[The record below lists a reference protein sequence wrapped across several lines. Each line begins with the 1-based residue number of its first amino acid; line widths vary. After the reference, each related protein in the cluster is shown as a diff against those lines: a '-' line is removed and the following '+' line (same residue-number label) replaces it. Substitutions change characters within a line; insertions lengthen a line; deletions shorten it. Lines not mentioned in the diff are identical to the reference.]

1 MINYQSHLFGKT
13 RKDIS
18 AEEVSINA
26 RLLMRAGF
34 IEKNMAGIYTLL
46 PLGLRVFRKI
56 ENIIREEMNAL
67 GAQELL
73 MPVFQDKEVWSQSG
87 RWQDKMGGVMYQF
100 KDSSG
105 KELGLGPTHEEVI
118 VDLVKRQI
126 KSYKDLPVFVYQIQN
141 KFRDEPRAKSGMLRT
156 REFFMKDLYSFTRS
170 AEETATFY
178 QQAHDAYLK
187 LFKRLGLQAFSV
199 EASGGSMSKKFSH
212 EFMVVTAAG
221 EDTTIYCTNCG
232 WAQNTEIAQLKAGDS
247 CPKCAT
253 ALQVATTVEAGNI
266 FDQETL
272 FTEKLGALFTD
283 QDGKQKPIYMGAYG
297 IGLGRALGTIVEASH
312 DDKGIIWTPAAAPY
326 EAHMLLI
333 SDKPEVREAAE
344 KLASELSQDYDV
356 LFDDREGSAG
366 QKFAD
371 ADLIGIPLQ
380 IILGDK
386 QWPKFEY
393 KLRATGET
401 QVGTM
406 EDIQAAM
413 KTIYVE
419 KPVR

>member
-1 MINYQSHLFGKT
+1 MITYQSHVFGKT

-18 AEEVSINA
+18 ADEVSINA

-56 ENIIREEMNAL
+56 ENIIREEMDAL

-73 MPVFQDKEVWSQSG
+73 MPVFQDKEVWSQTG
-87 RWQDKMGGVMYQF
+87 RWQDKVGGVMYQF

-170 AEETATFY
+170 AEETAAFY

-221 EDTTIYCTNCG
+221 EDTTIYCSSCG
-232 WAQNTEIAQLKAGDS
+232 WAQNTEIATVKAGDP
-247 CPKCAT
+247 CPKCST

-272 FTEKLGALFTD
+272 YTEKMGALFTD

-297 IGLGRALGTIVEASH
+297 IGLGRAMGTIVEASH
-312 DDKGIIWTPAAAPY
+312 DDKGIIWTPAATPY
-326 EAHMLLI
+326 EAHILLI
-333 SDKPEVREAAE
+333 SDKPEVRQAAE
-344 KLASELSQDYDV
+344 KLATELSQNYDV

-386 QWPKFEY
+386 QWPKIEY
-393 KLRATGET
+393 KVRATGET
-401 QVGTM
+401 HVGTA
-406 EDIQAAM
+406 EDILAAL
-413 KTIYVE
+413 KTLYVE

>member
-1 MINYQSHLFGKT
+1 MITKQSNLFGKT

-18 AEEVSINA
+18 ADEVSINA

-46 PLGLRVFRKI
+46 PLGFRVFKKI

-73 MPVFQDKEVWSQSG
+73 MPVFQDKEIWSQTG
-87 RWQDKMGGVMYQF
+87 RWQDKVGGVMYQF

-105 KELGLGPTHEEVI
+105 KDLGLGPTHEETV

-156 REFFMKDLYSFTRS
+156 REFFMKDMYSFTRS
-170 AEETATFY
+170 AEETAIFY
-178 QQAHDAYLK
+178 QQAHDAYLQV
-187 LFKRLGLQAFSV
+187 FKRLGLVAFSV

-212 EFMVVTAAG
+212 EFMVITAAG
-221 EDTTIYCTNCG
+221 EDTTIYCASCG
-232 WAQNTEIAQLKAGDS
+232 WAQNTEIAKLTIQDA
-247 CPKCAT
+247 CPTCSKSLAI
-253 ALQVATTVEAGNI
+253 ATTVEAGNI

-272 FTEKLGALFTD
+272 FTEALGANFAD
-283 QDGKQKPIYMGAYG
+283 QDGKQQPIHMGAYG
-297 IGLGRALGTIVEASH
+297 IGLGRAMGTIVEASH
-312 DDKGIIWTPAAAPY
+312 DDKGIIWTPATTPY
-326 EAHMLLI
+326 EAHILLL
-333 SDKPEVREAAE
+333 SAKPEVRQAAE
-344 KLASELSQDYDV
+344 KLAADLGKYFDI

-380 IILGDK
+380 IIFGDK
-386 QWPKFEY
+386 HTPEVEY
-393 KLRATGET
+393 KVRSTGKT
-401 QVGTM
+401 CVVASDQITIVM
-406 EDIQAAM
+406 KAM
-413 KTIYVE
+413 YAQE
-419 KPVR
+419 PVR